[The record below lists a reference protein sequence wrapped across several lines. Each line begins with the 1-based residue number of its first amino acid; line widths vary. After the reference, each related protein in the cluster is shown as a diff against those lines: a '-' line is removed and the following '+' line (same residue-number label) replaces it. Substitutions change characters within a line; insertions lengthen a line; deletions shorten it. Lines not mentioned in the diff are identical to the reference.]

1 MRTLLALCGYT
12 VVARL
17 AYTYGRSS
25 VSAPAAPG
33 SARVFAAP
41 AELDPHKE
49 AEHTAVLREIA
60 KVKGETAALRARV
73 APSSS
78 LPQHSLG
85 DNAAAVSHALT
96 AAVAGVAS
104 SVAAAEAR
112 LESSVAAV
120 ESRVANLFRHSFA
133 PSARAASDGVRADCR
148 TRAAQVEAMHK
159 CVLDAETGERACFE
173 PEVQFCPSSARHGSS
188 WPVYLE
194 PQDKSQPGWRFWHL
208 ATQGL
213 REHPYVTLVDSP
225 REAEFV
231 VYLPVS
237 TKPIPNASAGAT
249 ADKLLVLDEGD
260 GTTFYP
266 KVKSDSYLIYFKR
279 SFVRKRD
286 GKYTGVGSGYARA
299 YLPMVYSVS
308 DGYLRVDGTLTKFS
322 ERKFDVVCT
331 LRPIPEKQP
340 TRTRVLEWVAEAVE
354 KFGVP
359 AERARVGEVNHAQRR
374 GISDEFLEAQFS
386 SKIIVTCNP
395 SHWEGDFRLWEAVAS
410 GALVFVDNM
419 WVPTA
424 HPFVDG
430 EHLILY
436 DQHDKDAFLR
446 KLGYY
451 LSHPDEAR
459 AIAKACLAHA
469 LKHHRAVSRMDF
481 LLRSAHEERLRN
493 AHGAAEGAAYPA
505 AEPKLYTQTAR
516 EVASDPSFLMHEAEK
531 LAMAKERRRAAA
543 NAPQGRRRARR
554 PLRRR

>member
-1 MRTLLALCGYT
+1 MRDRGRGSTSSMRTLLALCGYT

-25 VSAPAAPG
+25 VSAPAASG

-49 AEHTAVLREIA
+49 AKHTAVLREIA

-73 APSSS
+73 APLSS
-78 LPQHSLG
+78 LPQHGLG

-237 TKPIPNASAGAT
+237 TKPTPNASAGAT

-266 KVKSDSYLIYFKR
+266 KVRSDSYLIYFKR

-286 GKYTGVGSGYARA
+286 GKYTGVGGGYKRA

-308 DGYLRVDGTLTKFS
+308 DGAPPPPHPL
-322 ERKFDVVCT
+322 
-331 LRPIPEKQP
+331 
-340 TRTRVLEWVAEAVE
+340 
-354 KFGVP
+354 
-359 AERARVGEVNHAQRR
+359 ARDAASR
-374 GISDEFLEAQFS
+374 G
-386 SKIIVTCNP
+386 
-395 SHWEGDFRLWEAVAS
+395 
-410 GALVFVDNM
+410 
-419 WVPTA
+419 
-424 HPFVDG
+424 
-430 EHLILY
+430 
-436 DQHDKDAFLR
+436 
-446 KLGYY
+446 
-451 LSHPDEAR
+451 
-459 AIAKACLAHA
+459 
-469 LKHHRAVSRMDF
+469 
-481 LLRSAHEERLRN
+481 
-493 AHGAAEGAAYPA
+493 
-505 AEPKLYTQTAR
+505 
-516 EVASDPSFLMHEAEK
+516 
-531 LAMAKERRRAAA
+531 
-543 NAPQGRRRARR
+543 
-554 PLRRR
+554 